1 MCDADTFGVPRLHT
15 DEWSDDAIVS
25 GIAAR
30 DADALAVAYEEHS
43 HAVFDFSRCVIG
55 SSDIA
60 EDVVQDVFLRL
71 WNRPEA
77 FDHARGSLRS
87 FLLAMANGRSIDLVR
102 SDTAR
107 HRREAREARL
117 ATGDPGG
124 HDDDDIV
131 THGVVE
137 AALAALQ
144 PDQRE
149 AIALAYFA
157 GYSYRQVATHLG
169 VPEGTVKNRIR
180 TGLAHLREEL
190 RDVAHDETVE
200 QLLRPSVPSGS
211 ERSSLDVVTP

>member
-1 MCDADTFGVPRLHT
+1 MPRLHT
-15 DEWSDDAIVS
+15 DEWSDDTVVS

-30 DADALAVAYEEHS
+30 NADALAVAYEEHA

-77 FDHARGSLRS
+77 FDPARGSLRS

-102 SDTAR
+102 ADTAR
-107 HRREAREARL
+107 HRRETREARL
-117 ATGDPGG
+117 APDDPGG
-124 HDDDDIV
+124 HEDDDIV

-157 GYSYRQVATHLG
+157 GYSYREVAARLG
-169 VPEGTVKNRIR
+169 APEGTVKNRIR
-180 TGLAHLREEL
+180 TGLAHLRVEL
-190 RDVAHDETVE
+190 RDGGPDDAVE
-200 QLLRPSVPSGS
+200 QLLKPSTPARSERPSI
-211 ERSSLDVVTP
+211 DVVTP